1 MSRYIFE
8 AIFHCIGG
16 IPVISGYQT
25 DPEQDETGRA
35 RSETVPRTELRFESK
50 PKKSENRPIAAAY
63 QTHLILR
70 SNISSR
76 RGERKNIHCYS
87 KKCLIYQK
95 TTDQPFQLG
104 PRPIF
109 CRILK
114 FIICKKTLIWSFLS
128 ACNINLSHW
137 VMISLNGR
145 NHV

>member
-8 AIFHCIGG
+8 ARVSIGMVD

-25 DPEQDETGRA
+25 DPEKDETGRA
-35 RSETVPRTELRFESK
+35 RSETVRGTELRFESK

-76 RGERKNIHCYS
+76 RGGRKNIHWYS
-87 KKCLIYQK
+87 KMCLIYQK

-104 PRPIF
+104 PRAIF
-109 CRILK
+109 PQNFEIFVRVK
-114 FIICKKTLIWSFLS
+114 MS
-128 ACNINLSHW
+128 SHF
-137 VMISLNGR
+137 
-145 NHV
+145 

>member
-1 MSRYIFE
+1 MDIKLIRNRAKLDE
-8 AIFHCIGG
+8 L
-16 IPVISGYQT
+16 
-25 DPEQDETGRA
+25 DPR
-35 RSETVPRTELRFESK
+35 RVRRTELRFESK

-114 FIICKKTLIWSFLS
+114 FIICKKILIWSFLS

-145 NHV
+145 NHVWMLVFRNSL

>member
-1 MSRYIFE
+1 MD
-8 AIFHCIGG
+8 C

-35 RSETVPRTELRFESK
+35 RSEIVRRTELIFESK

-76 RGERKNIHCYS
+76 RGERKNIHWYS

-95 TTDQPFQLG
+95 TTDQPFQLE
-104 PRPIF
+104 PMP
-109 CRILK
+109 K
-114 FIICKKTLIWSFLS
+114 FSDEFQNFSLT
-128 ACNINLSHW
+128 W
-137 VMISLNGR
+137 VFNGYEMISLGHDFLTKSR
-145 NHV
+145 WSVSF

>member
-1 MSRYIFE
+1 MSRYIFG
-8 AIFHCIGG
+8 AIFHRMDC

-35 RSETVPRTELRFESK
+35 RSEIVRRTELIFESK

-76 RGERKNIHCYS
+76 RGERKNIHWYP

-95 TTDQPFQLG
+95 TVDQPFQLE
-104 PRPIF
+104 PMP
-109 CRILK
+109 K
-114 FIICKKTLIWSFLS
+114 FSGEF
-128 ACNINLSHW
+128 
-137 VMISLNGR
+137 R
-145 NHV
+145 NF

>member
-104 PRPIF
+104 PSPIF
-109 CRILK
+109 PQNFEIFEISSLQNVV
-114 FIICKKTLIWSFLS
+114 IWSLLT
-128 ACNINLSHW
+128 A
-137 VMISLNGR
+137 
-145 NHV
+145 